1 MLSVDAIFF
10 DLDGTLIDARSD
22 IVRATNHTLSALG
35 RRERSFEDIV
45 SYIGTGVSDLIA
57 KSLSA
62 EDNSLIKK
70 GVAIYSEYM
79 LKHPADEARLYPH
92 VKETLEFFKDKR
104 KFILTNRYAK
114 FADAVLKALGIYGYF
129 ESTIGGDDED
139 CIKPSAC
146 LMDSVLPGIG
156 VDREKALIV
165 GDMTIDIETGK
176 NSGIKTCWV
185 TYGLGKPEE
194 VKPLKPD
201 FIIDDFAELKKI
213 IRG

>member
-1 MLSVDAIFF
+1 MMSVDVIFF
-10 DLDGTLIDARSD
+10 DLDGTLVDARSD
-22 IVRATNHTLSALG
+22 IVRAANRTLRALG
-35 RRERSFEDIV
+35 RKERSFEEIV

-57 KSLSA
+57 KSLNTKDTSV
-62 EDNSLIKK
+62 IKK
-70 GVAIYSEYM
+70 GVEIYSGYILE
-79 LKHPADEARLYPH
+79 HPADEARLYPH

-129 ESTIGGDDED
+129 EGTIGGDDED

-146 LMDSVLPGIG
+146 LMDSILPKIG
-156 VDREKALIV
+156 VDRKRALIV

-185 TYGLGKPEE
+185 TYGLGKREDVE
-194 VKPLKPD
+194 PLKPD
-201 FIIDDFAELKKI
+201 FIIDDLSELKNI
-213 IRG
+213 VE